1 VDVLITPGAGR
12 DLEAFRAFRPKPG
25 AWGVLVGH
33 RRGPR
38 TIVEKV
44 ASGGGPEAPPGDA
57 ALARFEA
64 LWPGRIVGLAV
75 ARPGTA
81 FKRAVRGPAW
91 YGRIILSLSG
101 RPAAPALRAQAVVFD
116 RRFFL
121 EDVRIATAV
130 KEDPR
135 E

>member
-1 VDVLITPGAGR
+1 MDVLITPAAGR
-12 DLEAFRAFRPKPG
+12 DLEAFRAFRPTAG
-25 AWGVLVGH
+25 AWAILVGH

-44 ASGGGPEAPPGDA
+44 ASGGSPEAPPDDA
-57 ALARFEA
+57 ALARFDA
-64 LWPGRIVGLAV
+64 IWPGRIVGLAV
-75 ARPGTA
+75 ARPGAA

-91 YGRIILSLSG
+91 CGRIILSLSG
-101 RPAAPALRAQAVVFD
+101 RPAAPALRAQAVAFD

-130 KEDPR
+130 KEDTR